1 MKDLILV
8 FLFRFFSVMFDNIC
22 MERTSIR
29 ASSFNIEKGLRKSR
43 GAGGLKFCVCS
54 RGFEK
59 SVICQWGGREIW
71 L

>member
-1 MKDLILV
+1 
-8 FLFRFFSVMFDNIC
+8 MFDNIC